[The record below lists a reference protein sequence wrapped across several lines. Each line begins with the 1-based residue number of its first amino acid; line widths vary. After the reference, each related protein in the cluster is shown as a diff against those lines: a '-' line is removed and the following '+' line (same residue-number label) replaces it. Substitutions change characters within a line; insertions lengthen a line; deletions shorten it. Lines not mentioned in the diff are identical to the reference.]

1 MGAAPVLRRGYGP
14 EKELPVIK
22 QRLGLKRSDTVI
34 REQPFRSMASPEFY
48 WNGYRRTIRFGARP
62 HGVSLQPV
70 QSSSA
75 STWILKDDGL
85 IECSEGIWSIGMDI
99 DDGVCSVNMTESTL
113 SAETPDEDAIVNVT
127 ARPKRRRTRR
137 KRNKRV
143 RTE

>member
-1 MGAAPVLRRGYGP
+1 MG
-14 EKELPVIK
+14 
-22 QRLGLKRSDTVI
+22 
-34 REQPFRSMASPEFY
+34 
-48 WNGYRRTIRFGARP
+48 NGYRRTIRFGARP
-62 HGVSLQPV
+62 HGLSLQPV
-70 QSSSA
+70 QTVQTSSA

-85 IECSEGIWSIGMDI
+85 IECSDGIWSIGMDLGAKDM

-143 RTE
+143 HTE